1 MITLKIKVNA
11 NYTYETMPDYTD
23 HIEGAKELVVTGHEI
38 GVRYIPDVVYD
49 HKSDVDLHL
58 HILQPKIMLE
68 PDRDFPCVV
77 FVKGSAWMKQE
88 MYPEIPQLS
97 RLAKLGYVVAEVE
110 YRHSGIAH
118 HPAQIID
125 VKNAIRYMKK
135 HASTYHVDPNKV
147 IIMGDSSGGH
157 VSCMT
162 GMTANTTLF
171 DKPND
176 ANYSCEVKGIIS
188 LYGAVDVTLPYG
200 FPITE
205 NHQLPD
211 SPEGMLVGYNI
222 RENME
227 EAKKVCARYY
237 VNEDFAPVLLLHGSK
252 DKMVFCQE
260 SVDLY
265 EELKK
270 AKKDVTFYIVRNAD
284 HGGAAF
290 WTDEALQVYD
300 VFIKRCLAA

>member
-1 MITLKIKVNA
+1 MKIKVNA

-23 HIEGAKELVVTGHEI
+23 YIEGAKELVVTGHEI

-300 VFIKRCLAA
+300 EFIKRCLAA